1 MDKKTNSKIILL
13 FIVVGIILFSV
24 LFIKVYNDFIKDNS
38 AQKQISSIEYYG
50 YTLNSNDTD
59 LYKSYYKEL
68 DKVLKEKQVDYRSY
82 ASLLSKLFIVD
93 VYSLNNKLAS
103 TDIGGLEFIHPDLK
117 ENFKEIFEE
126 TGTNKFV
133 SEDGTFKAT
142 YIAETTT
149 KKFDSKKFKADHE
162 DLYNKYQTSS
172 KRSAYVKF
180 N

>member
-1 MDKKTNSKIILL
+1 MGEMFDENKLM
-13 FIVVGIILFSV
+13 VVNNNELELTKDGIK
-24 LFIKVYNDFIKDNS
+24 FIKKM
-38 AQKQISSIEYYG
+38 QKAKIE
-50 YTLNSNDTD
+50 
-59 LYKSYYKEL
+59 
-68 DKVLKEKQVDYRSY
+68 
-82 ASLLSKLFIVD
+82 
-93 VYSLNNKLAS
+93 LAKM
-103 TDIGGLEFIHPDLK
+103 EEQLK

-142 YIAETTT
+142 YIEETTT
-149 KKFDSKKFKADHE
+149 NRFDSKKFKADHE